1 MDTVTL
7 KRGRGTVNLVK
18 SEDMI
23 AIRPTS
29 QAEVAEVLAA
39 VQDAVAPVDV
49 GASIGGFEIVKLRA
63 TKDKLEETLDR
74 LRSHYLVDAGTHVYH
89 TPRNTAPIVPTG
101 KITLRFTPDSTFD
114 QRQKVLDENH
124 LEIVESAV
132 KQKNDGTMV
141 ETYTVRTTPDA
152 PNPLKVA
159 EKLQKDPGVVSL
171 AEPDLATPGQL
182 LAFQMPAD
190 TFLKEQWHLKN
201 DGVQFGTSLGLK
213 PGADARVVAAWERAQ
228 SIGSP
233 ACIVAVI
240 DDGFDLSHPDLSGS
254 SKVIAPWDFTTNTDN
269 PAPKRFHPDTRRGDY
284 HGTACAG
291 VAIGNVNA
299 GGIIGAAPGCRFMP
313 VRWNSSISD
322 DTIKRQFGYV
332 ATQGAWVVSCSW
344 GVAADEFYLSTAM
357 DEAIAEC
364 ATQGRNGRGCVIV
377 FAAGNA
383 NHDVNDPQGGTVD
396 GFATHPDVIC
406 VAACNSRDEKSSY
419 SNFGKEISICAP
431 SSGAGGRGILTSDVR
446 GTFQFLGVTYEA
458 GYEAGD
464 YTRTFGGTSS
474 ATPLIAG
481 ICALVLS
488 VNPALTSRQ
497 VKQILETTARKI
509 GNPESYDENGHSTW
523 YGYGCVDADAAV
535 QMAFDSLEPMHRAG
549 ALPVPGYGGMAGKDQ
564 PRAELSRENASL
576 YASEFWGISRHEL
589 IAGVADR
596 LLNQRAREEVERIL
610 APLGGQSGLQEIAGW
625 ADRIKG
631 GGASTDPDTAQ
642 FLRDFPNEESRDWHY
657 VNLPVGVASYA
668 DAVRLEFTRNDDVVQ
683 MIGIMV
689 RVLQGDSKVMSRLNA
704 LRWLV
709 HLVGDVHQP
718 MHVGCGFIDTTGN
731 VPTLVSDPQAI
742 RQKRLEHDRG
752 GNSLI
757 LPVSGNV
764 SLHAYWD
771 SRLPGSIE
779 SEETGERVRTGE
791 AATIS
796 GEIEEASPELKRS
809 FVTKLLTM
817 LEEQGPAPGDDA
829 VGLAETL
836 PPDRWAEQWANV
848 ALLHARTAY
857 DGLRITDKLG
867 SGKYKVSWEGKTTYD
882 KRCKPIVTVQLT
894 SAAGNLAALLNT
906 VLGAERAE
914 SGV

>member
-18 SEDMI
+18 SDDLI

-39 VQDAVAPVDV
+39 APSNVMPVDI
-49 GASIGGFEIVKLRA
+49 GTSLGGFQIVKVQA
-63 TKDKLEETLDR
+63 AKDKMEETLDQ
-74 LRSHYLVDAGTHVYH
+74 LRRHYLVDAGTHVYH
-89 TPRNTAPIVPTG
+89 TAKNTAPIVPTG
-101 KITLRFTPDSTFD
+101 KITLRFAPDSTHD

-132 KQKNDGTMV
+132 KQKDDGSIV
-141 ETYTVRTTPDA
+141 ETFTVRTTPDA
-152 PNPLKVA
+152 PNPLKIA
-159 EKLQKDPGVVSL
+159 EKLQQANSVVTL

-182 LAFQMPAD
+182 YAFQMPAD
-190 TFLKEQWHLKN
+190 LFLRDQWHLRN
-201 DGVQFGTSLGLK
+201 DGMQFGTTLGLK
-213 PGADARVVAAWERAQ
+213 PGADARVIAAWERAQ
-228 SIGSP
+228 SLGSP
-233 ACIVAVI
+233 ACVVAVI
-240 DDGFDLSHPDLSGS
+240 DDGFDLTHPDLSGN
-254 SKVIAPWDFTTNTDN
+254 SKVVAPWDFTTNTDN
-269 PAPKRFHPDTRRGDY
+269 PSPKRFHPDARRGDY

-291 VAIGNVNA
+291 VAIGNA
-299 GGIIGAAPGCRFMP
+299 SGGGIVGAAPGSRFMP

-322 DTIKRQFGYV
+322 DTIRKQFGYV

-344 GVAADEFYLSTAM
+344 GVAADEFYLSTVM

-364 ATQGRNGRGCVIV
+364 ATRGRNGLGCVVV

-383 NHDVNDPQGGTVD
+383 NHDINDPQGGTVD
-396 GFATHPDVIC
+396 GFATHPDVIA

-431 SSGAGGRGILTSDVR
+431 SSGAGGRGILTADVR
-446 GTFQFLGVTYEA
+446 GTFQYLGVTYEA

-474 ATPLIAG
+474 ATPLVAG

-497 VKQILETTARKI
+497 VKEILQGTARKI
-509 GNPESYDENGHSTW
+509 GNRETYDENGHSIY

-535 QMAFDSLEPMHRAG
+535 RMAAESLQPVRAPGTQAGG
-549 ALPVPGYGGMAGKDQ
+549 AMSGYVGAAP
-564 PRAELSRENASL
+564 PRDALTREGVSL

-589 IAGVADR
+589 VAGAADR
-596 LLNQRAREEVERIL
+596 LLNQSTRESLERIL
-610 APLGGQSGLQEIAGW
+610 APLGTQAGLQEIAGW

-631 GGASTDPDTAQ
+631 GGAGAGSDPDTAE

-657 VNLPVGVASYA
+657 VNLPLGVASYDEA
-668 DAVRLEFTRNDDVVQ
+668 RRLEFTRSDDVVQ
-683 MIGIMV
+683 MIGITV
-689 RVLQGDSKVMSRLNA
+689 RVLQGDSKVMSKLNA

-718 MHVGCGFIDTTGN
+718 VHIGCGFIDTADSM
-731 VPTLVSDPQAI
+731 PQLVSDPQTI
-742 RQKRLEHDRG
+742 LQKRLPHDKG

-757 LPVSGNV
+757 LPTGGNV

-771 SRLPGSIE
+771 SRVPGDIE
-779 SEETGERVRTGE
+779 TQAAAGIGEG
-791 AATIS
+791 
-796 GEIEEASPELKRS
+796 EASPELKRR
-809 FVTKLLTM
+809 FIDKLLAM
-817 LEEQGPAPGDDA
+817 IEEQDAATREDA
-829 VGLAETL
+829 VGLSATL
-836 PPDRWAEQWANV
+836 PPDRWGEQWAST
-848 ALLHARTAY
+848 ALLHARSAY
-857 DGLRITDKLG
+857 QTLHITEKLSG
-867 SGKYKVSWEGKTTYD
+867 GKYKVSWEGKAAYD
-882 KRCKPIVTVQLT
+882 SRCKPIVTAQLT
-894 SAAGNLAALLNT
+894 AAARNLATLLNT
-906 VLGAERAE
+906 IVGKERTA